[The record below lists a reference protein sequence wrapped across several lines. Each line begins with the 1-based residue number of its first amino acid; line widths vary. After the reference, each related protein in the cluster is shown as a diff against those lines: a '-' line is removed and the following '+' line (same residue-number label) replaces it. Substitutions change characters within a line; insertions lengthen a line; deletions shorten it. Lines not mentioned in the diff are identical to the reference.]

1 MGMSDSALLE
11 TPATSNANASSGTES
26 TEKSAGGKAFEA
38 MVSGSDPGDEVDS
51 SASSNETNET
61 ASDSTGEEN
70 NAAESA
76 EHGGEADA
84 ADDSNTESDP
94 LAGLS
99 EGIASIKAML
109 APETKQETHSQGA
122 TPTTQ
127 TESKPGEPDELD
139 KFAVE
144 QWGEDSDTTKN
155 FTKAVDARV
164 NRIVKQILTPI
175 LEVMEPEIGYTKTKR
190 ISEQNESARQHT
202 YQAIDEYVKK
212 IPALSVLYGKESKTA
227 NKDQVALRNQVY
239 ENAEQL
245 LNAMIAKGVKL
256 NREMIPGV
264 LQKAE
269 MLVRGE
275 NADKLIATLQ
285 HSGRLA
291 ALDTRKSDPNPSQV
305 PQKRVGTSSGAAL
318 FEKMKRQ

>member
-84 ADDSNTESDP
+84 ADDSNAESDP

-109 APETKQETHSQGA
+109 APEAKQETQSQAA
-122 TPTTQ
+122 T

-212 IPALSVLYGKESKTA
+212 IPALSALYGKESKTA

-275 NADKLIATLQ
+275 NADKLIATRQ

>member
-1 MGMSDSALLE
+1 MFFVFDMGMSDSALLE
-11 TPATSNANASSGTES
+11 TPATSNANANSGAES

-38 MVSGSDPGDEVDS
+38 MVSGNDPGDEVDS
-51 SASSNETNET
+51 SNETNET
-61 ASDSTGEEN
+61 AIDSTGEEN

-84 ADDSNTESDP
+84 ADDSNAESDP

-109 APETKQETHSQGA
+109 APETKQETHSHGA

-164 NRIVKQILTPI
+164 NRIVKAVLDPVLKEIAPHIQYVHGERVSKAEQTARNATYSAIDATVKATPA
-175 LEVMEPEIGYTKTKR
+175 LASLYGADQKVATPEQQKLRSAVYTQAIELAKAFSAIGKKFTDAELLKSAELLVRADNAGK
-190 ISEQNESARQHT
+190 IVNARQHG
-202 YQAIDEYVKK
+202 
-212 IPALSVLYGKESKTA
+212 S
-227 NKDQVALRNQVY
+227 
-239 ENAEQL
+239 
-245 LNAMIAKGVKL
+245 
-256 NREMIPGV
+256 
-264 LQKAE
+264 
-269 MLVRGE
+269 
-275 NADKLIATLQ
+275 
-285 HSGRLA
+285 RLA
-291 ALDTRKSDPNPSQV
+291 ALDTRKSESNPSQV

>member
-51 SASSNETNET
+51 SNETNET

-84 ADDSNTESDP
+84 ADDSNAESDP

-275 NADKLIATLQ
+275 NADKLIATRQ